1 MKTFLYFPTHYV
13 VNPFFLPLFS
23 AVPSAPAD
31 IKAVTSGD
39 SSVLVSW
46 RPPSSPNGRIRRYT
60 VYRREVVN
68 GEEVRQVGPYGH
80 THLKKLFLN
89 I

>member
-1 MKTFLYFPTHYV
+1 MVKTFPYFPTRQV
-13 VNPFFLPLFS
+13 VNPSFFS